1 MDRLYIIVPAYNEAD
16 NLEKIVED
24 WYPIVE
30 RYHADGTSRLVII
43 NDGSKDDTYEV
54 LCNLAKKRPLMQPL
68 TKQNEGH
75 GATVLYGYRY
85 ALENNAEYIFQ
96 TDSDGQ
102 TNSKEFYKF
111 WEKREQYTALFGNR
125 IKREDGRVR
134 VFIEKVL
141 CLILKFYFGGGIDSR
156 F

>member
-54 LCNLAKKRPLMQPL
+54 LCNLAKKRPTTQPM
-68 TKQNEGH
+68 T
-75 GATVLYGYRY
+75 
-85 ALENNAEYIFQ
+85 
-96 TDSDGQ
+96 
-102 TNSKEFYKF
+102 
-111 WEKREQYTALFGNR
+111 
-125 IKREDGRVR
+125 
-134 VFIEKVL
+134 
-141 CLILKFYFGGGIDSR
+141 
-156 F
+156 